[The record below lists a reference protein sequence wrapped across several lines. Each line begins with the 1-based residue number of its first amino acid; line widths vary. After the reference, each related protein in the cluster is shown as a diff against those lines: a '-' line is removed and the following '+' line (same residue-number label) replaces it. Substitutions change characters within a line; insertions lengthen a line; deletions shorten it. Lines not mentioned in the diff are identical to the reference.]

1 MGTIMRT
8 FLPILLLFAPTLF
21 AQQAAPAND
30 DHALIQQ
37 LLQRVRDLEEQ
48 VRVLKT
54 GNVAPPAQPAGP
66 AISSTQAAAPQQ
78 QPAAPAPAPTSTAAD
93 MMHDMNLGG
102 GMPTM
107 QFRGFSDIRY
117 SAYDHNA
124 APNTFGLGQF
134 NLFITSKLSD
144 KFSVLGEVV
153 VEAGDDNVIG
163 LDLERLLFT
172 YSANDH
178 FNIAAGRYHTAI
190 GFYNTAY
197 HHSTWLQTTV
207 DRPFLFAFEDEGGV
221 LPIHNVGLTANG
233 AIPSGKLGLHYI
245 AEVGN
250 GRASRSPLDE
260 PVLNVQD
267 ENNGKSVNFGLYARP
282 SSVHGLQAGF
292 SVYRD
297 TLHPDVF
304 GIRHIGQ
311 TIWAGHVIYQT
322 PKFEFMNEA
331 LVLRHAIDGGPTVST
346 PGFYSQISRAFGK
359 LRPYFRYEY
368 INAPR
373 REPLFTDIGL
383 MHGPV
388 TGIRYDFADFA
399 AFKVEYNR
407 VMRRDFGAING
418 LRTQVSFTF

>member
-1 MGTIMRT
+1 MRI
-8 FLPILLLFAPTLF
+8 LIPILLLLAQALS
-21 AQQAAPAND
+21 AQQATPLSSD

-37 LLQRVRDLEEQ
+37 LLNRVKDLEEQ
-48 VRVLKT
+48 VRVLKA
-54 GNVAPPAQPAGP
+54 GNAPPP
-66 AISSTQAAAPQQ
+66 AAAPGMPAPAVSAQAGVPQQ
-78 QPAAPAPAPTSTAAD
+78 QPSAPAPAPSAMTAGD
-93 MMHDMNLGG
+93 MMHDMNMGG
-102 GMPTM
+102 PTM

-117 SAYDHNA
+117 SAYDHHA
-124 APNTFGLGQF
+124 QPNTFSLGQF

-144 KFSVLGEVV
+144 KFSVLSEVV
-153 VEAGDDNVIG
+153 VEADQDNGMGI
-163 LDLERLLFT
+163 DLERLLFQ

-207 DRPFLFAFEDEGGV
+207 DRPFLFAFEDNGGI

-233 AIPSGKLGLHYI
+233 SIPSGSLGLHYV
-245 AEVGN
+245 AEIGN

-260 PVLNVQD
+260 AVQNVRD
-267 ENNGKSVNFGLYARP
+267 ENNHKAFNLGLYAKPTKVR
-282 SSVHGLQAGF
+282 GLQTGF

-297 TLHPDVF
+297 VLTPEGLPK
-304 GIRHIGQ
+304 IGQ
-311 TIWAGHVIYQT
+311 TIWAGHAIYQT
-322 PKFEFMNEA
+322 PKFEFLNEA
-331 LVLRHAIDGGPTVST
+331 VLMRHELERGATFNIA
-346 PGFYSQISRAFGK
+346 GFYSQMSHAFGK

-368 INAPR
+368 VNVPT
-373 REPLFTDIGL
+373 REPIFGDVGL

-388 TGIRYDFADFA
+388 TGLRYDFSDFA

-407 VMRRDFGAING
+407 VMRRDLSPING